1 MSVSRIGVQAG
12 RILRNASACRAL
24 STQAESKQRHIALVG
39 LPHLTSSAD
48 IRRAIVGKL
57 HGVAD
62 VELDYY
68 RFRPSGKALIT
79 LTRHEFLRDNLRALE
94 KLTLC
99 GIPVKAQAIDFQ
111 EGGLPRSRGSK
122 GRAEASARGAIQG
135 NGPRGNFPNT
145 ERNVVIWGLPGKL
158 STQELE
164 DKLRGFTLAR
174 TQKGHATIVKL
185 EPPED
190 RFTMFSRF
198 VITMTSVSE
207 ARRLVRQ
214 LHMTEWPKTGKG
226 KALIRAQVLS

>member
-1 MSVSRIGVQAG
+1 MSVARVGVQAG
-12 RILRNASACRAL
+12 RIPRNVLARRCL
-24 STQAESKQRHIALVG
+24 GTQAESRQRHIALSG
-39 LPHLTSSAD
+39 LPNLTTSGD
-48 IRRAIVGKL
+48 IRRAITGKL
-57 HGVAD
+57 QGIAD
-62 VELDYY
+62 VELDYF

-94 KLTLC
+94 RLTIC
-99 GIPVKAQAIDFQ
+99 GIPIKAQAVDFQ
-111 EGGLPRSRGSK
+111 EGGLPRTRGSK

-158 STQELE
+158 DPQELE
-164 DKLRGFTLAR
+164 EKLRDFKLAR

-185 EPPED
+185 DIPED

-198 VITMTSVSE
+198 VVTMASVSE

-214 LHMTEWPKTGKG
+214 LHMTEWPNAKK